1 MVVKKLT
8 TRNERKKMMVK
19 KLTTRGG
26 IKGRRHDGEEAYNKK
41 KNKRKKTSW

>member
-1 MVVKKLT
+1 MVAKKLT

-41 KNKRKKTSW
+41 RNEMKKT